1 MVGTAGDRYYYVPLV
16 LFGMYLLVVA
26 DGIVVVDLT
35 MLMTNGLTRMEWH
48 QSLVD
53 SVFRVGVWKAL
64 LHCIPMLMAN
74 GLSRGECHHSMGM
87 TMEPCQPNNS
97 STCQAVVCDG
107 THEGNF

>member
-1 MVGTAGDRYYYVPLV
+1 MTDIIMCNWCCLVCSCCWLLIGDWIVG
-16 LFGMYLLVVA
+16 
-26 DGIVVVDLT
+26 VDLT

-87 TMEPCQPNNS
+87 TMEPCHPNNS
-97 STCQAVVCDG
+97 RPWCATERTREIFDVWC
-107 THEGNF
+107 